1 MLDYGLGRTSD
12 MGRVIDMP
20 ELLVEA
26 IREYE
31 SMDDRKSAAGIALL
45 ERVRVAGHTASFFDI
60 HQGMQKLHDAAIAA
74 GNDVNIGR
82 WLNYMWNGIGNW
94 VA

>member
-1 MLDYGLGRTSD
+1 MDYGLGRTSD

-20 ELLVEA
+20 QLLVEM

-31 SMDDRKSAAGIALL
+31 RMDDRKSAAGIALL
-45 ERVRVAGHTASFFDI
+45 ERIRVAGHTASFFDRDN
-60 HQGMQKLHDAAIAA
+60 GMQKLHDSAIAA
-74 GNDVNIGR
+74 GSDANIGR
-82 WLNYMWNGIGNW
+82 WLNYMWNGVGNW

>member
-1 MLDYGLGRTSD
+1 MSNYSLGRTSD
-12 MGRVIDMP
+12 MGRVIGMP
-20 ELLVEA
+20 KLLVEM

-31 SMDDRKSAAGIALL
+31 NLDDRKSEVGIALL
-45 ERVRVAGHTASFFDI
+45 EKIRIAGHTASFFDPR
-60 HQGMQKLHDAAIAA
+60 HGMDKLHDAAIAA

-82 WLNYMWNGIGNW
+82 WLNYMWNGVGGW